1 MYEHGSAPSFR
12 SCALRAAPSFSYAN
26 CTVICYKKKLHC
38 HLGMSTGLLV
48 SHVQLQSTMY
58 EHCRL
63 IYSNLVSL
71 IILALTIPAHSQFSV
86 KKLTY
91 IMWGVNSCFNSSI
104 AFF

>member
-1 MYEHGSAPSFR
+1 MSMVVLRHLGHAHCVLLRHLVMPTALSF
-12 SCALRAAPSFSYAN
+12 
-26 CTVICYKKKLHC
+26 VIKKKLHC